1 MAKKERGAAMIRPI
15 KVREETFSEKIS
27 RLVKELFG
35 KEEPE
40 HEQLSELM
48 FSLISQF
55 CQKLPPPSGPGRRP
69 TYSDETILKID
80 MLMHLS
86 GKRGETE
93 ILRHLKR
100 HYKNHFDRLP
110 DQSRLWH
117 RLRQAMPLIERFR
130 HYLLQLLNVNLE
142 EIRILDTCP
151 IPVALSNSRPQQG
164 NGFDLADGGYCA
176 SKKLSFFGFKLGLVI
191 TPQGIPEHF
200 ELFPARPHDVTLL
213 RELLDPFAQIMALG
227 DKGFIDDDEAL
238 WLDDDQNVT
247 LITYRRSNQH
257 QQNSALQ
264 QWILHQ
270 HRHLIETVFS
280 MLENHLHLQHTGAKT
295 DMGLFKRI
303 AGIMTAFTLAI
314 YLNFL
319 LGRPLLN
326 IKPLF
331 A

>member
-1 MAKKERGAAMIRPI
+1 MLRPF
-15 KVREETFSEKIS
+15 KVKEETFSEKIS
-27 RLVKELFG
+27 WLVKELFG
-35 KEEPE
+35 KEEPD
-40 HEQLSELM
+40 HEQLTELM

-55 CQKLPPPSGPGRRP
+55 CQKLPSLSGPGRRP
-69 TYSDETILKID
+69 TYSNETILKID
-80 MLMHLS
+80 LLMHLT

-93 ILRHLKR
+93 ILRHIKR
-100 HYKNHFDRLP
+100 HYKNHFDKLP
-110 DQSRLWH
+110 GQSRLWH
-117 RLRQAMPLIERFR
+117 RLRQAIPLIERFR

-142 EIRILDTCP
+142 DIRILDTCP
-151 IPVALSNSRPQQG
+151 IPVALSNSRPHQG

-176 SKKLSFFGFKLGLVI
+176 SKKLSFFGFKLGLVM
-191 TPQGIPEHF
+191 TPQGIPDHF

-227 DKGFIDDDEAL
+227 HKGFIDDDEAL
-238 WLDDDQNVT
+238 WLEDDQQVT

-264 QWILHQ
+264 QWLLGQ
-270 HRHLIETVFS
+270 HRHLIETVFA
-280 MLENHLHLQHTGAKT
+280 MLVDHLHLQHTGAKT
-295 DMGLFKRI
+295 DLGLFKRI